1 MRVLYFETT
10 AYYPSSA
17 HFLEP
22 LKALAAERGWAFEF
36 FDEAAYFG
44 AQRSLAQR
52 IMTRMMGGRPA
63 SYWRL
68 NRELL
73 ARARAFKPDLIL
85 IGKGRFLSPRTIR
98 AIKSSTGA
106 KLVNWASDDPFSP
119 QNSSNDLR
127 RSIPFYDLYVS
138 PRRAALDD
146 IRRAGCPQVA
156 YVRFGYKP
164 EVHFPDN
171 AAASDAARFSCDVA
185 FIGGADTDRAPYFE
199 LLLSEFPNLRLNLYG
214 SKWNRYPKL
223 RAHWRGEVFG
233 RDFRLAA
240 SGAAIVVNLVRRAN
254 RDDHVMRTFEL
265 PACGA
270 FVLEERTPTH
280 EQLFEDG
287 KEAVLFTSGTELV
300 DYVRAWLPRDQER
313 QLIADAGRRK
323 VVEGHNSYGDRLR
336 EILLAAGIE
345 PLSS

>member
-10 AYYPSSA
+10 AYFPSSA

-22 LKALAAERGWAFEF
+22 LRVLAAERGWGFEF
-36 FDEAAYFG
+36 FDEAAYFDG
-44 AQRSLAQR
+44 GRRSLVQR
-52 IMTRMMGGRPA
+52 ITSRLIGGRPT

-68 NRELL
+68 NRDFL
-73 ARARAFKPDLIL
+73 ARARSFRPDLIL
-85 IGKGRFLSPRTIR
+85 IGKGRFLAPRTIH
-98 AIKSSTGA
+98 AIKAATGA

-146 IRRAGCPQVA
+146 LRRAGCARVA

-164 EVHFPDN
+164 EVHFPER
-171 AAASDAARFSCDVA
+171 AAANEAGRFACDVA
-185 FIGGADTDRAPYFE
+185 FIGGADTDRAPYFVR
-199 LLLSEFPNLRLNLYG
+199 LLRDLPNLRLSLYG
-214 SKWNRYPKL
+214 SNWNRYPRL

-254 RDDHVMRTFEL
+254 RDDHVMRTYEL

-270 FVLEERTPTH
+270 FVLGERTTTH
-280 EQLFEDG
+280 EELFEGG
-287 KEAVLFTSGTELV
+287 KEAVFFGSATELV
-300 DYVRAWLPRDQER
+300 DVVRTYLPRDRER

-336 EILLAAGIE
+336 EILMAAGIDAAA
-345 PLSS
+345 